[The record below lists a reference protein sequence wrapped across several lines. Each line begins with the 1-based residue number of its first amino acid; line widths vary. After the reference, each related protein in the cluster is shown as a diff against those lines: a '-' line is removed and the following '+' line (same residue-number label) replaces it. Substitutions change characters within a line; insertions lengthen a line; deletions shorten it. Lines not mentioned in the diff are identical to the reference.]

1 MRKPMDAQ
9 RLRDWLR
16 HGLVVLLLI
25 SAFFLLRRTGYYAGI
40 RSLLSSAPARSESAG
55 TDEPAA
61 ADAAVGVE
69 CVAVTVCGPEGGA
82 RYGVAYDPA
91 AEGIFRRFS
100 VDLGEALG
108 SADDP
113 VECTEEQL
121 RAVLAESCVCF
132 HFADPVPL
140 RLLAGWLGTDMT
152 GAAAGDSAAFLCL
165 SAARDTTT
173 LCYRTPEGACF
184 TCATA
189 AKPEALRV
197 RTLDYPPNGAQYAW
211 ETERLGDGDALLLSG
226 APQPAVLK
234 SAVAL
239 PAGAER
245 DALLSAVG
253 MNSFVAS
260 SYTESDGTVVFVNDE
275 TTLRLNPGGTAV
287 FRRGAAGTDAG
298 RDTMAAAVETAWR
311 LIERSVGQVSG
322 DGALCFAGVR
332 RNETRQSWTVLADYM
347 VDGIPV
353 RLAAGHAAEIEVRGE
368 TVLQAQLQ
376 FRRFTRTEER
386 TALLPWLQAA
396 AIAQTRGSE
405 PALVYADAGDAT
417 ECMWVIADG

>member
-1 MRKPMDAQ
+1 MRKPID
-9 RLRDWLR
+9 RRRVLDWLR
-16 HGLVVLLLI
+16 HALVALLLI
-25 SAFFLLRRTGYYAGI
+25 SALFLLRRTGYYAGI
-40 RSLLSSAPARSESAG
+40 RSLLSSAPAGGESAG

-61 ADAAVGVE
+61 ADASVGVK

-91 AEGIFRRFS
+91 AEGLLRRFS

-113 VECTEEQL
+113 AECTEDAL
-121 RAVLAESCVCF
+121 RARLAESCVCF
-132 HFADPVPL
+132 HFADPIPL
-140 RLLAGWLGTDMT
+140 GLLAGWLGTDMA

-197 RTLDYPPNGAQYAW
+197 RTLDYPPNGARYAW

-260 SYTESDGTVVFVNDE
+260 SYTESDGTVVYVNDE
-275 TTLRLNPGGTAV
+275 TTLRLSPGGTAT
-287 FRRGAAGTDAG
+287 FRRGAADAHG

-311 LIERSVGQVSG
+311 LIERSVGQSSG
-322 DGALCFAGVR
+322 DGTLYFAGIR
-332 RNETRQSWTVLADYM
+332 RNEARQSWTVLADYM
-347 VDGIPV
+347 ADGIPV
-353 RLAAGHAAEIEVRGE
+353 RLAAGHAAEIEVRYE
-368 TVLQAQLQ
+368 AVVQAQLQ

-396 AIAQTRGSE
+396 AIAQAQGSE
-405 PALVYADAGDAT
+405 PALIYADAGDAT